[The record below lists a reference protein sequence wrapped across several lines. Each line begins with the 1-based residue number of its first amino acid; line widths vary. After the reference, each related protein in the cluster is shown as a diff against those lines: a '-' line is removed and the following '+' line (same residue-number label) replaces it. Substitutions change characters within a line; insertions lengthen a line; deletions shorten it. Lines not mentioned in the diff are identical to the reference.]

1 MLSGQLDA
9 DDARRATEAP
19 PGAPSA
25 SPLTAVRVREVR
37 AVAVASEIV
46 INGKTAPARIV
57 ELRAESTGR
66 VVELGARRGS
76 RVRTGELLVLL
87 DPRERRAMVEEAR
100 ATLEMRRIEA
110 EAAEKLGAK
119 GFQAETKVAA
129 AKANLEAAQAA
140 LQRAELELDHTE
152 IQAPF
157 AGLLEERS
165 VEIGDFVDIGDPI
178 ATVIEQDPFLVTG
191 EVAESEV
198 GRVKVGMPGSA
209 RLVTGQMVEG
219 QIRYVGSRS
228 DPATRTFTVE
238 LEVPNP
244 SGRFAAGMSAE
255 LRISLEHALAH
266 RIPASLLALDD
277 AGVLGVKAVDE
288 QGRVV
293 FQPAQIVRADADWIW
308 LGGLPERLRLITL
321 GQGFV
326 NPGATVTAVPEVAP
340 VPEAAER
347 RS

>member
-1 MLSGQLDA
+1 MSMRLKPSFAVAAAIVLLLAGWMLSGQLDA

-19 PGAPSA
+19 PGAPSV

-129 AKANLEAAQAA
+129 AKANFEAAQAA

-165 VEIGDFVDIGDPI
+165 VEIGDFVDIGD
-178 ATVIEQDPFLVTG
+178 
-191 EVAESEV
+191 
-198 GRVKVGMPGSA
+198 R
-209 RLVTGQMVEG
+209 
-219 QIRYVGSRS
+219 SR
-228 DPATRTFTVE
+228 R
-238 LEVPNP
+238 
-244 SGRFAAGMSAE
+244 
-255 LRISLEHALAH
+255 
-266 RIPASLLALDD
+266 
-277 AGVLGVKAVDE
+277 
-288 QGRVV
+288 
-293 FQPAQIVRADADWIW
+293 
-308 LGGLPERLRLITL
+308 
-321 GQGFV
+321 
-326 NPGATVTAVPEVAP
+326 
-340 VPEAAER
+340 
-347 RS
+347 